1 MSETPSI
8 KENRDIIQK
17 LREIPILNSLKK
29 EELRGLLNMSK
40 VVIYEEEEYIIREG
54 QFDNWIY
61 FLLSGKVGIQKH
73 GETIAELQR
82 LGDLFG
88 EMGVIDGSPRSASI
102 ISLKKTTCLG
112 IDASY
117 VDRLE
122 GGNKI
127 VFTSILYRIFAEILA
142 NRLRKAD
149 EELVELRDENTILK
163 EDLVKANEKILPL
176 PE

>member
-1 MSETPSI
+1 MSAAESI

-17 LREIPILNSLKK
+17 LREIAIFKSLNR
-29 EELRGLLNMSK
+29 EELRGILNMSK
-40 VVIYEEEEYIIREG
+40 VVSYEEEEYIIREG

-61 FLLSGKVGIQKH
+61 FLLSGKVGIQKQ
-73 GETIAELQR
+73 GENIAQLQR

-102 ISLKKTTCLG
+102 IALAKTTCLG

-122 GGNKI
+122 GGSKI
-127 VFTSILYRIFAEILA
+127 IFTSILYRIFAEILA

-149 EELVELRDENTILK
+149 QELVKLRDENSILQ
-163 EDLVKANEKILPL
+163 EELYKANEKLFNLP
-176 PE
+176 